1 MKKQTTIAFK
11 KKIYLL
17 GADAEGTK
25 YWLEAPS
32 WDCDWYY
39 GFGYVE
45 TYTNNNYP
53 NRSRDIYSHQHF
65 DSLFLN
71 KPQVSA
77 FDAFKTFF
85 KETTLNDNEIWTLI
99 DYMNSFYTLKKA
111 AAMLGRGYSHI
122 TEKAKL
128 EEAKNVEMAKE
139 INEKILPAI
148 FKQIDIL
155 LSDVDNQQIG
165 GDN

>member
-1 MKKQTTIAFK
+1 MKKQTTIAFN

-17 GADAEGTK
+17 GKDAEGTK

-32 WDCDWYY
+32 WDCDWYW

-53 NRSRDIYSHQHF
+53 NRSRDINSHQHF

-71 KPQVSA
+71 DTKV
-77 FDAFKTFF
+77 DAFTAFKEFF
-85 KETTLNDNEIWTLI
+85 KETTLDQKEIMLLI
-99 DYMNSFYTLKKA
+99 NYMDSFYKLKTVAKTL
-111 AAMLGRGYSHI
+111 GVGYPNM
-122 TEKAKL
+122 TET
-128 EEAKNVEMAKE
+128 AKE

-155 LSDVDNQQIG
+155 LSDTDTKQIG
-165 GDN
+165 GETN

>member
-1 MKKQTTIAFK
+1 MKKQTTVAFN

-17 GADAEGTK
+17 GTDETGTK

-32 WDCDWYY
+32 WDCDWYW

-53 NRSRDIYSHQHF
+53 NKSRDINSHQHF

-71 KPQVSA
+71 DSKVSA
-77 FDAFKTFF
+77 FDAFKEFF
-85 KETTLNDNEIWTLI
+85 KETTLNEREIHLLI
-99 DYMNSFYTLKKA
+99 DYMSSFYKLKDVAKTL
-111 AAMLGRGYSHI
+111 GVGYSNM
-122 TEKAKL
+122 TET
-128 EEAKNVEMAKE
+128 AKE

-155 LSDVDNQQIG
+155 LSDTDTQQIG
-165 GDN
+165 GETN